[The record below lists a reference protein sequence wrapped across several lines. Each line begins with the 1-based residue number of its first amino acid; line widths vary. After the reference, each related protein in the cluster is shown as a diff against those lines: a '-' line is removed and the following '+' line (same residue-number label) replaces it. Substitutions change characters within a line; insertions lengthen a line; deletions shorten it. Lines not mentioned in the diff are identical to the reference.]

1 MIKIKKN
8 NYEKGAAL
16 LLSLTIILTVSVFI
30 GASLTFLTLDSIN
43 SAQAKIESTKSYY
56 LAEAGIED
64 TLLRLKN
71 NMQISS
77 PNTLTIGDDSTTI
90 EITSPIG
97 GSRTIT
103 SQGNAD
109 NKIKKIAVAYYIT
122 SDEVNF
128 HYGAQAGEGGIIMGN
143 NSGVQGNVFSNGS
156 ISGLGTITNTAT
168 IAGIGNTIEDMNVD
182 GDVYTYSCS
191 NANIDGTLYYVSGG
205 IINNCSYGSIEIL
218 SDPIETED
226 LPISEEEMND
236 WKAEATAGGTILGDY
251 IISDDNE
258 SLGPIKITGN
268 LTININAILTITGT
282 IYVQGDINT
291 NNNSIIQLSDDYES
305 LSGIIISDGKI
316 AISNNVATRGSGQ
329 EGSYLMMLSTNN
341 SLDLNDPA
349 IDLNNNAEGAIFYAS
364 NGVIYLHNNINVREA
379 TGYKLALDNNAIIN
393 YDIGLENINFST
405 GPGGGWSVENWREIE

>member
-1 MIKIKKN
+1 MIKTNKN
-8 NYEKGAAL
+8 NSEKGAAL

-30 GASLTFLTLDSIN
+30 GASLTFLTLDSIT

-90 EITSPIG
+90 EITNPIG

-109 NKIKKIAVAYYIT
+109 NRIKKLAVTYHIT
-122 SDEVNF
+122 SDKVNF
-128 HYGAQAGEGGIIMGN
+128 HYGAQAGEGGILMGN
-143 NSGVQGNVFSNGS
+143 NSEVRGNVFSNGN

-168 IAGIGNTIEDMNVD
+168 IAGIGNTIEDISV
-182 GDVYTYSCS
+182 GEDVYTYSCS
-191 NANIDGTLYYVSGG
+191 NAKIKGILHYVSGG
-205 IINNCSYGSIEIL
+205 TINNCSYESIEVL
-218 SDPIETED
+218 SDPIETEG
-226 LPISEEEMND
+226 LPISEEEINN

-251 IISDDNE
+251 NISGNK

-268 LTININAILTITGT
+268 LNINIDAILTITGT
-282 IYVQGDINT
+282 IYVQGDIKT
-291 NNNSIIQLSDDYES
+291 NNNSVIKLDSSYKS
-305 LSGIIISDGKI
+305 LSGVIISDGNI
-316 AISNNVATRGSGQ
+316 AIKNNVTTRGSGQ
-329 EGSYLMMLSTNN
+329 EGSYLMLLSTSN
-341 SLDLNDPA
+341 SLDLSDPA

-393 YDIGLENINFST
+393 YDIGLENINFSS
-405 GPGGGWSVENWREIE
+405 GPGGGWSVEDWREIE